1 MLFHVADMGGT
12 KFSGAVIQRK
22 LLLPILGLSVFSA
35 WLITVTFQ
43 LLLVDIA
50 HTFQIQV
57 GTASFVAAVGSISG
71 VAAGIVMSILSVRI
85 NHKLL
90 LLAGLAGTSAAG
102 VVCFFAPNFAIVLI
116 SNIGIG
122 AGIAIAT
129 AMSYSLIG
137 VFYPFEKRGRAVGYI
152 VAATSLAYVVGAPV
166 VGVLD
171 DIGGVRYDLLLP
183 CLFFQMD
190 KIPD

>member
-90 LLAGLAGTSAAG
+90 LLAGLVGTSAAG

-171 DIGGVRYDLLLP
+171 DIGGWRSVMI
-183 CLFFQMD
+183 LFAVPFAFASEF
-190 KIPD
+190 